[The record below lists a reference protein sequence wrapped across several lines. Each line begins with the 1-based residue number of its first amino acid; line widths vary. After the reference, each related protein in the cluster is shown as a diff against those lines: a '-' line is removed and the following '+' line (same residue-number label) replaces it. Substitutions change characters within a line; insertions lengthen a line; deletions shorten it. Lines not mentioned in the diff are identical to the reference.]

1 MRATA
6 RCCEWTNEGARRVGL
21 CTLPPPR
28 RETRAFGF
36 TEGLDMIRHI
46 EPRIER
52 DVYRYTF
59 IGIINVSDTQITR
72 DLTEYQS

>member
-1 MRATA
+1 MRPRVAA
-6 RCCEWTNEGARRVGL
+6 SGPMRERGAWGCL
-21 CTLPPPR
+21 PYPPPR

-59 IGIINVSDTQITR
+59 IDIINVSDTQITR

>member
-1 MRATA
+1 MRPRVAA
-6 RCCEWTNEGARRVGL
+6 SGPMRERGAWGCVPY
-21 CTLPPPR
+21 PPPE
-28 RETRAFGF
+28 ETRAFGF

-59 IGIINVSDTQITR
+59 IDIINVSDTQITR